1 MHTQV
6 TTWQTKIMEVSIM
19 SKNRKSNVSDTVSD
33 KQAVKKKLSREF
45 DHEFANEPL
54 TAAEI
59 LNNKKTKKR
68 Q

>member
-1 MHTQV
+1 MLLKCIQKTPL
-6 TTWQTKIMEVSIM
+6 
-19 SKNRKSNVSDTVSD
+19 D

>member
-1 MHTQV
+1 MT
-6 TTWQTKIMEVSIM
+6 
-19 SKNRKSNVSDTVSD
+19 KNRKSNVSNTVSD
-33 KQAVKKKLSREF
+33 KLAVRKNLSREF

-54 TAAEI
+54 TEVQK

>member
-1 MHTQV
+1 
-6 TTWQTKIMEVSIM
+6 MEVHIVNN
-19 SKNRKSNVSDTVSD
+19 NRKSNVSGTVSD
-33 KQAVKKKLSREF
+33 KQAVKKNLSREF
-45 DHEFANEPL
+45 DHELANEPL

>member
-1 MHTQV
+1 
-6 TTWQTKIMEVSIM
+6 MEVLFALSNN
-19 SKNRKSNVSDTVSD
+19 NRKQDNSVSD
-33 KQAVKKKLSREF
+33 KHAVRKNQTKAF

-54 TAAEI
+54 TAAEK